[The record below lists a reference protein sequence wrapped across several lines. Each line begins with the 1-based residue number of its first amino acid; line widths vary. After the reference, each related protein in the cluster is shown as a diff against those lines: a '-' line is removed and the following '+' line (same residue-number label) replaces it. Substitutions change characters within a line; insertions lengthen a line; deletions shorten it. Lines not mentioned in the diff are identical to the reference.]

1 MSRKYRHQGYM
12 DTGRDDDR
20 GRREAPPRR
29 ELTTEERIHRR
40 GLRHAVDRDAK
51 AVIRCHS
58 CGHSVQNLDT
68 IAPDT
73 TCPYCNSPL
82 HCCRTCSE
90 FDSGARWQCRTTI
103 KEPVANKA
111 NANRCPA
118 YSPRLVLDCT
128 GKRSDS
134 SRGSGG
140 AREQFDNLF
149 KR

>member
-68 IAPDT
+68 IVPDT

-90 FDSGARWQCRTTI
+90 FDSGTRWQCRTTI

>member
-12 DTGRDDDR
+12 DTGSDDDR

-51 AVIRCHS
+51 AVIRCHA

-68 IAPDT
+68 IIPDT

-103 KEPVANKA
+103 EEPVANKA